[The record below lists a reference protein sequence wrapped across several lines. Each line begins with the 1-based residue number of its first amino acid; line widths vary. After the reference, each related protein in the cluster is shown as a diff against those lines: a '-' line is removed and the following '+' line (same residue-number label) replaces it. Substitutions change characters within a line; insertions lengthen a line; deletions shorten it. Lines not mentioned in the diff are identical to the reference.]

1 MELISCI
8 RNFPKHCKTAIQN
21 IYRNGV
27 MSVSSIFSVTIMLLL
42 IGLIGLVSVNIYDI
56 TYDVEEKLTIYV
68 QMDRALSDE
77 KASLIQPTIE
87 AIDGVKNVTFYTKD
101 EELNK
106 IIEKQSETG
115 KELFESYRKNNPLGA
130 AYVVEVHNTDDLSVI
145 AQQIAEI
152 ENVKTV
158 EDGGNEALTLID
170 GLDTLRTSGSIF
182 VAALCVMALLMISN
196 TIKMTITA
204 RQTEVSIMRMVGASN
219 WYIRLPFMLE
229 GMFIGILGSIVPL
242 ILLGFGYVYV
252 FNSSTDIFA
261 GLITL
266 RAPMPFLVH
275 GSVLLAALGSGVG
288 LIGSFVS
295 IRRFLKF

>member
-8 RNFPKHCKTAIQN
+8 KNFPKHCKTAIQN

-27 MSVSSIFSVTIMLLL
+27 MSISSIFSVTIMLLL

-56 TYDVEEKLTIYV
+56 TYDVEDKLTIYV

-77 KASLIQPTIE
+77 KASLIQPKIE
-87 AIDGVKNVTFYTKD
+87 AIEGVKNVTFYTKD

-130 AYVVEVHNTDDLSVI
+130 AYVVEVNNTDELSVI

-152 ENVKTV
+152 DNVKTV

-170 GLDTLRTSGSIF
+170 GLDTLRTGGSIF

-229 GMFIGILGSIVPL
+229 GMFIGVLGSIVPL
-242 ILLGFGYVYV
+242 LILGFGYVYV
-252 FNSSTDIFA
+252 FNSSTEFFA

-266 RAPMPFLVH
+266 RAPMPFLIE
-275 GSVLLAALGSGVG
+275 GGALLTALGSGVG

>member
-8 RNFPKHCKTAIQN
+8 KNFPKHCKTAIQN

-27 MSVSSIFSVTIMLLL
+27 MSVSSVFSVTIMLLL
-42 IGLIGLVSVNIYDI
+42 IGLIGLVSINIYDI

-68 QMDRALSDE
+68 QMDRTLTDNE
-77 KASLIQPTIE
+77 ASLIQPKIE
-87 AIDGVKNVTFYTKD
+87 AIDGVKSVTFYTKE

-130 AYVVEVHNTDDLSVI
+130 AYVVEVENTDDLSII
-145 AQQIAEI
+145 AQKIAVI
-152 ENVKTV
+152 ENVNTV
-158 EDGGNEALTLID
+158 EDGGSEALTLID
-170 GLDTLRTSGSIF
+170 GLDMLRTGGSIF
-182 VAALCVMALLMISN
+182 VLVLCVMALLMISN

-204 RQTEVSIMRMVGASN
+204 RQMEISIMRMVGASN

-229 GMFIGILGSIVPL
+229 GVFIGILGSIIPLL
-242 ILLGFGYVYV
+242 ILSIGYIYVYNGAAD
-252 FNSSTDIFA
+252 FFA

-266 RAPMPFLVH
+266 RAPNPFLFQS
-275 GSVLLAALGSGVG
+275 GLLLTALGCGVG
-288 LIGSFVS
+288 FIGSFVS

>member
-1 MELISCI
+1 MEFISCI
-8 RNFPKHCKTAIQN
+8 KNFPKHCKTALQN
-21 IYRNGV
+21 VYRNGV

-42 IGLIGLVSVNIYDI
+42 IGLIGIVSINIYDI

-68 QMDRALSDE
+68 QMDRALSDQ

-87 AIDGVKNVTFYTKD
+87 AIDGVKNVTFYTKE

-115 KELFESYRKNNPLGA
+115 KELFENYRKNNPLGA
-130 AYVVEVHNTDDLSVI
+130 AYVVEVYNTDRLSEI

-152 ENVKTV
+152 ENVNTV
-158 EDGGNEALTLID
+158 EDGGNDALTLID
-170 GLDTLRTSGSIF
+170 GLDMLRTGGSVF
-182 VAALCVMALLMISN
+182 VLVLCVMALLMISN

-204 RQTEVSIMRMVGASN
+204 RQMEISIMRMVGASN

-242 ILLGFGYVYV
+242 LILSVGYIYV
-252 FNSSTDIFA
+252 FNASADFFS

-266 RAPMPFLVH
+266 RAPNPFLIES
-275 GSVLLAALGSGVG
+275 GLLLTALGSGVG

>member
-8 RNFPKHCKTAIQN
+8 KNFPKHCKTAIQN

-42 IGLIGLVSVNIYDI
+42 IGLIGIVSINIYDI

-68 QMDRALSDE
+68 QMDRTLSDE
-77 KASLIQPTIE
+77 KASQLQPSIE
-87 AIDGVKNVTFYTKD
+87 AIEGVKNVTFFTKE

-130 AYVVEVHNTDDLSVI
+130 AYVVEVNDSEQLSEI
-145 AQQIAEI
+145 AQQIAEMK
-152 ENVKTV
+152 NVNTV
-158 EDGGNEALTLID
+158 EDGGSEALTLLD
-170 GLDTLRTSGSIF
+170 GLDMLRTGGAIF
-182 VAALCVMALLMISN
+182 VIALCVMAFLMISN

-204 RQTEVSIMRMVGASN
+204 RQTEISIMRMVGASN

-229 GMFIGILGSIVPL
+229 GVFIGILGSILPL
-242 ILLGFGYVYV
+242 LALSVGYIYVYNGAAD
-252 FNSSTDIFA
+252 FFA
-261 GLITL
+261 GMIAL
-266 RAPMPFLVH
+266 RAPIPFLIQS
-275 GSVLLAALGSGVG
+275 GFVLTILGCSVG